1 MNPISHTEE
10 ICKSTFTIGG
20 FVLFFAWSQWSFSS
34 WKMLADKW
42 EKHTE
47 HKVPVKKLV
56 LLVSK
61 FKDIYNIYAES
72 IIPIFQPC

>member
-1 MNPISHTEE
+1 
-10 ICKSTFTIGG
+10 
-20 FVLFFAWSQWSFSS
+20 
-34 WKMLADKW
+34 MLEDKW